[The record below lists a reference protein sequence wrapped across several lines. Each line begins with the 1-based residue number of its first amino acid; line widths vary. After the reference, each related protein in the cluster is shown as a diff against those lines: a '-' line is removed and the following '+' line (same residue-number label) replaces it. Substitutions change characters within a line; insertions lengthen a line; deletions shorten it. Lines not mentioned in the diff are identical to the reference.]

1 LLTLAGRRFCLT
13 RPLNLQIA
21 INQDYLAP
29 PGDAVP
35 ACKKTTDREA
45 AGSDMGEVWVRKLT
59 DGSMAVA
66 MPNLG
71 AQTDK
76 ATPLFRS
83 RMHATRLWLFIDLPV
98 PVPSR
103 LARSLTA

>member
-35 ACKKTTDREA
+35 ACKKTTDGEA

-83 RMHATRLWLFIDLPV
+83 RMHAMQRVSGCSSTCRCRCRPG
-98 PVPSR
+98 S
-103 LARSLTA
+103 LAR